1 MKRRKFIH
9 NGAKAGIAFSLLGA
23 YACKEGAKEKSK
35 INADETISGSEI
47 APFFKLSLA
56 QWSINRM
63 IRQDGMDPYRF
74 AEKAKSWGFEGL
86 EYVSQLYKPELEAA
100 NYSKEAM
107 QNFVDKNNAEAKKH
121 VLENLLIMIDS
132 EGPLAAIDDKERREA
147 VENHYKWVDAAAA
160 MGCHSIRVN
169 LQGAMEK
176 EPWIRASVDG
186 LTQLATYAKDKN
198 INIIVENH
206 GGPSSNGEWLASVM
220 RKVNMDNC
228 GTLPDFG
235 NFCVVREN
243 GSYYDSECLENYDKY
258 KGVQDLMPFAK
269 AVSAK
274 TYDFDTEGNETKID
288 YVRMMQIVK
297 DTGYN
302 GYVGVE
308 YEGDIL
314 GEEEGIIATKNL
326 LLKTIGELT

>member
-1 MKRRKFIH
+1 MKRRSFIH
-9 NGAKAGIAFSLLGA
+9 NGAKAGIAFSLLGV
-23 YACKEGAKEKSK
+23 YACKDGAKEKSK
-35 INADETISGSEI
+35 ANVDETTSIQDI
-47 APFFKLSLA
+47 TPFFELSLA

-63 IRQDGMDPYRF
+63 IRKEGLDPYKF
-74 AEKAKSWGFEGL
+74 AEKASSWGFRGL
-86 EYVSQLYKPELEAA
+86 EYVSQLYKPELEAT

-107 QNFVDKNNAEAKKH
+107 QNFVEKNNAEAKKYGL
-121 VLENLLIMIDS
+121 VNLLIMIDS
-132 EGPLAAIDDKERREA
+132 EGPLAAIDIKERKEA
-147 VENHYKWVDAAAA
+147 VKNHYKWVDAAAD

-176 EPWIRASVDG
+176 EPWIEASVDG
-186 LTQLATYAKDKN
+186 LTRLSTYAKDKN

-206 GGPSSNGEWLASVM
+206 GGPSSNASWLAAVM
-220 RKVNMDNC
+220 EKVNMDNC

-243 GSYYDSECLENYDKY
+243 GSYYDSKCLEEYDKY
-258 KGVQDLMPFAK
+258 KGVHELMPFAK

-274 TYDFDTEGNETKID
+274 TYDFDKEGNETKID
-288 YVRMMQIVK
+288 YIRIMQIVK
-297 DTGYN
+297 DAGYN

-326 LLKTIGELT
+326 LLKTIGELS